1 MTYSDYWD
9 VKRNG
14 VFLRTSLQ
22 GRGKDV
28 PALDL
33 RRVLHCA
40 FAFVLR
46 LALFNILCLGH
57 VVHGVLRVG
66 LLLGVVKHYM

>member
-1 MTYSDYWD
+1 M
-9 VKRNG
+9 
-14 VFLRTSLQ
+14 
-22 GRGKDV
+22 